1 MRVLTLTKPKAIKL
15 ADVSTRAPKRF
26 DHDAIDDRVLEL
38 EAELGQLQEMM
49 WGARQHSVLIVLQ
62 GRDTSGK
69 DGTIKRVMGALNPRG
84 VHVMSF
90 GVPTQEEAEH
100 DFLWRVHRHT
110 PRLGEFAIFNRSHYE
125 DVLVPRVHELVDKR
139 VWRARY
145 RHIADFE
152 QMLADQRCIVLK
164 FFLHVSKGEQKRRL
178 LDREKDP
185 AKAWKIDPNDWR
197 ERRRW
202 KAYEKAYEDIFANCT
217 CEAAPW
223 HIVPADDK
231 HYRNLVVAE
240 VIVQA
245 LRPYK
250 PAWRETLDERA
261 KRGIRELRA
270 LSERRDA

>member
-1 MRVLTLTKPKAIKL
+1 
-15 ADVSTRAPKRF
+15 
-26 DHDAIDDRVLEL
+26 
-38 EAELGQLQEMM
+38 
-49 WGARQHSVLIVLQ
+49 
-62 GRDTSGK
+62 
-69 DGTIKRVMGALNPRG
+69 MGALNPRG

-202 KAYEKAYEDIFANCT
+202 KAYEKAYEDIFANCA